1 MRGLFKAAAQ
11 AHSAAAMHKMTQS
24 SQRSGLPG
32 DREMVFMMAMVMAL
46 NALAI
51 DAMLPALPAIGATL
65 GVTVANDRQFVISIY
80 LIGNAIGSLVY
91 GPLADRFG
99 RKGVLVPALVAYTV
113 FAIGC
118 GLATSFPMLLA
129 LRFAHGMVSAALGV
143 IVVAVIRDLFG
154 GDAMAKRMSLI
165 FLVFMIVPI
174 IAPTLGA
181 GVAAIAGWRWIFLV
195 LAVMGVVMLVW
206 LRRLPET
213 LTAEDVRPLDWRTL
227 VAGWATV
234 SRHRRAAGYMIAAG
248 VMQGALFGYLNSSEQ
263 IIAEV
268 FGSRALFPFVF
279 ACVAIGIAIA
289 NFSNAAIVERFGAR
303 RVSQTAVFA
312 FMATSIAQIAAA
324 MSGVET
330 LEMFTGLMMV
340 NVGLIGFIGSNFG
353 AIAMEDF
360 GHMAGVASSYQ
371 SFAKT
376 LLAATAGA
384 LIGQQYDGSTLP
396 LAYAFVCCAVAGLLL
411 VLWAE
416 RGKLFTRPG
425 TAPKSPY

>member
-1 MRGLFKAAAQ
+1 
-11 AHSAAAMHKMTQS
+11 MHNS
-24 SQRSGLPG
+24 SLPLPEMPVRRPFPG
-32 DREMVFMMAMVMAL
+32 PREMVAMMAMVMAL

-51 DAMLPALPAIGATL
+51 DAMLPALPAIGKGL
-65 GVTVANDRQFVISIY
+65 GVAVANDRQYVISIY
-80 LIGNAIGSLVY
+80 LLGTAIGALVY

-99 RKGVLVPALVAYTV
+99 RKGVLVPALFAYIA

-129 LRFAHGMVSAALGV
+129 LRFAHGLVSAALGV
-143 IVVAVIRDLFG
+143 IVVAVIRDLFS
-154 GDAMAKRMSLI
+154 GDAMAKRLSLI

-174 IAPTLGA
+174 IAPTIGA
-181 GVAAIAGWRWIFLV
+181 GVAAIAGWRAIFLV
-195 LAVMGVVMLVW
+195 LAAMGVVMLFW

-213 LTAEDVRPLDWRTL
+213 LAPQDVRPLDWRTML
-227 VAGWATV
+227 AGWATV
-234 SRHRRAAGYMIAAG
+234 TRHRRAAGYMLASG

-268 FGSRALFPFVF
+268 FDAQTLFPLVF

-312 FMATSIAQIAAA
+312 FMATSIVQIVAAL
-324 MSGVET
+324 SGAET
-330 LEMFTGLMMV
+330 LMMFTALMMV

-353 AIAMEDF
+353 SIAMEDF
-360 GHMAGVASSYQ
+360 GHMAGIASSYQ

-376 LLAATAGA
+376 LVAAGA
-384 LIGQQYDGSTLP
+384 GAFIGQQYDGSTLP
-396 LAYAFVCCAVAGLLL
+396 LAFAFVGSAVVGLAL

-416 RGKLFTRPG
+416 RGRLFTRPG
-425 TAPKSPY
+425 TAPKSPF

>member
-1 MRGLFKAAAQ
+1 
-11 AHSAAAMHKMTQS
+11 
-24 SQRSGLPG
+24 
-32 DREMVFMMAMVMAL
+32 MMAMVMAL

-51 DAMLPALPAIGATL
+51 DAMLPALPAIGKGL
-65 GVTVANDRQFVISIY
+65 GVAVANDRQYVISLY
-80 LIGNAIGSLVY
+80 LLGTALGALVY

-99 RKGVLVPALVAYTV
+99 RKGVLVPALFAYIA

-143 IVVAVIRDLFG
+143 IVVAVIRDLFA
-154 GDAMAKRMSLI
+154 GDAMAKRLSLI

-174 IAPTLGA
+174 IAPTIGA
-181 GVAAIAGWRWIFLV
+181 GVAAIAGWRAIFLV
-195 LAVMGVVMLVW
+195 LAGMGAVMLVW

-213 LTAEDVRPLDWRTL
+213 LEPGDVRPLDWRTM
-227 VAGWATV
+227 VSGWATV
-234 SRHRRAAGYMIAAG
+234 TRHRRAAGYMLASG

-268 FGSRALFPFVF
+268 FDAQSLFPLVF

-312 FMATSIAQIAAA
+312 FMATSIAQIGAAL
-324 MSGVET
+324 SGVET
-330 LEMFTGLMMV
+330 LAMFTALMMV

-353 AIAMEDF
+353 SIAMEDF

-376 LLAATAGA
+376 LLAAATGA
-384 LIGQQYDGSTLP
+384 FIGQQYDGSTLP
-396 LAYAFVCCAVAGLLL
+396 LAYAFVGCAITGLLL

-416 RGKLFTRPG
+416 RGRLFTRPG
-425 TAPKSPY
+425 TAPKSPF

>member
-1 MRGLFKAAAQ
+1 
-11 AHSAAAMHKMTQS
+11 MHNSTRPS
-24 SQRSGLPG
+24 SVPTARLPG
-32 DREMVFMMAMVMAL
+32 DREMVLMMAMVMAL

-51 DAMLPALPAIGATL
+51 DSMLPTLPAIGQAL
-65 GVTVANDRQFVISIY
+65 GVTVPNDRQYVISVY
-80 LIGNAIGSLVY
+80 LLGVGFGSLVY

-99 RKGVLVPALVAYTV
+99 RKGVLVPALVAYML

-118 GLATSFPMLLA
+118 GLSTSYPMLLA
-129 LRFAHGMVSAALGV
+129 LRFGHGLTSAALGV
-143 IVVAVIRDLFG
+143 IVIAVIRDLFV

-174 IAPTLGA
+174 IAPSIGA
-181 GVAAIAGWRWIFLV
+181 GVAVLAGWRAIFFLFAAMA
-195 LAVMGVVMLVW
+195 LLMLLW

-213 LTAEDVRPLDWRTL
+213 LEPHDVRRLDWRTM
-227 VAGWATV
+227 VAGWVTV
-234 SRHRRAAGYMIAAG
+234 TRHRRAAGYMIASG
-248 VMQGALFGYLNSSEQ
+248 LMQGALFGYLNSSEQ

-268 FGSRALFPFVF
+268 FDARTLFPLIF

-289 NFSNAAIVERFGAR
+289 NFSNARIVERFGAR

-312 FMATSIAQIAAA
+312 FMATAA
-324 MSGVET
+324 MQIVAALSGAET
-330 LEMFTGLMMV
+330 LVMFTLLMMV

-353 AIAMEDF
+353 SIAMEDF

-376 LLAATAGA
+376 LLAAIVGA
-384 LIGQQYDGSTLP
+384 AIGQQYDGTTLP
-396 LAYAFVCCAVAGLLL
+396 LACAFMACAAIGLAL

-425 TAPKSPY
+425 TAPKSPF

>member
-1 MRGLFKAAAQ
+1 
-11 AHSAAAMHKMTQS
+11 MHKPAQS
-24 SQRSGLPG
+24 PQRSLPG

-46 NALAI
+46 NAIAI
-51 DAMLPALPAIGATL
+51 DAMLPALPAIGEAL
-65 GVTVANDRQFVISIY
+65 GVGAPNDRQYVISTY
-80 LIGNAIGSLVY
+80 LLGTALGALLY

-99 RKGVLVPALVAYTV
+99 RKGVLVPALIAYVV

-129 LRFAHGMVSAALGV
+129 LRFGHGMVSAALGV
-143 IVVAVIRDLFG
+143 IVVAVIRDLFA
-154 GDAMAKRMSLI
+154 GDAMAKRLSLI

-174 IAPTLGA
+174 IAPTIGA

-195 LAVMGVVMLVW
+195 LAVMGVVMLLW

-213 LTAEDVRPLDWRTL
+213 LDPADVRPLDWRTM

-234 SRHRRAAGYMIAAG
+234 TRNRRAAGYMIASG

-268 FGSRALFPFVF
+268 FDAQALFPLIF

-289 NFSNAAIVERFGAR
+289 NFSNSRIVERFGAR

-312 FMATSIAQIAAA
+312 FMATSIAQIVAAL
-324 MSGVET
+324 SGAET
-330 LEMFTGLMMV
+330 LAMFTVLMMI

-353 AIAMEDF
+353 SIAMEDF

-384 LIGQQYDGSTLP
+384 LIGQLYDGSTVP
-396 LAYAFVCCAVAGLLL
+396 LAYAFLGCATIGLLL

-425 TAPKSPY
+425 TAPRSPY

>member
-1 MRGLFKAAAQ
+1 
-11 AHSAAAMHKMTQS
+11 
-24 SQRSGLPG
+24 
-32 DREMVFMMAMVMAL
+32 MVVMMAMVMAL

-51 DAMLPALPAIGATL
+51 DSMLPALPAIGEGL
-65 GVTVANDRQFVISIY
+65 GVLVANDRQYVISAY
-80 LIGNAIGSLVY
+80 LLGIGFGSLFY

-99 RKGVLVPALVAYTV
+99 RKGVLVPALFAYVA
-113 FAIGC
+113 FSIGC

-129 LRFAHGMVSAALGV
+129 LRFGHGLIAAALGV
-143 IVVAVIRDLFG
+143 IVVAVIRDLFS
-154 GDAMAKRMSLI
+154 GDAMAKRLSLI

-174 IAPTLGA
+174 IAPTIGA
-181 GVAAIAGWRWIFLV
+181 GVEAIAGWRAIFIV
-195 LAVMGVVMLVW
+195 LAVMGLVMLFW

-213 LTAEDVRPLDWRTL
+213 LEPGDVRPLDWRTM

-234 SRHRRAAGYMIAAG
+234 TRHRRAAGYMIASG
-248 VMQGALFGYLNSSEQ
+248 MMQGALYGYLNSSEQ

-268 FGSRALFPFVF
+268 FGARSYFPLIF
-279 ACVAIGIAIA
+279 ACVAVGIAIA

-312 FMATSIAQIAAA
+312 FMATSIAQIVVA
-324 MSGVET
+324 MSGAET
-330 LEMFTGLMMV
+330 LWMFTALMMA

-353 AIAMEDF
+353 SIAMEDF

-376 LLAATAGA
+376 LLAAAVGA
-384 LIGQQYDGSTLP
+384 TIGQQYDGTTLP
-396 LAYAFVCCAVAGLLL
+396 LAYAFLISAVIGLAL
-411 VLWAE
+411 VFWAE